1 MQPISWHT
9 EEYNHE
15 KKSADWY
22 WAVGIVAVS
31 GAAASIFLG
40 NVLLGI
46 LIVIG
51 AFSLMLLAS
60 RPPEIIG
67 IKIDESGITV
77 GKYRHPFANLESFWI
92 NEHTDP
98 PRLLITAKKTFAPH
112 IIVLVKDVSV
122 EGLRSRLRERVKE
135 EEQHESLIQL
145 IMENLGF

>member
-1 MQPISWHT
+1 MNPISWHT

-31 GAAASIFLG
+31 AAAASVLMN
-40 NVLLGI
+40 NVLLAI
-46 LIVIG
+46 LITIG

-60 RPPEIIG
+60 RPPEIIE
-67 IKIDESGITV
+67 IKIDESGIIV
-77 GKYRHPFANLESFWI
+77 GKYRYPFSNLESFWI
-92 NEHTDP
+92 NEHTNP
-98 PRLLITAKKTFAPH
+98 PRLLITSKKTFAPH
-112 IIVLVKDVSV
+112 IIILVKDVSV

-145 IMENLGF
+145 IMEHLGF